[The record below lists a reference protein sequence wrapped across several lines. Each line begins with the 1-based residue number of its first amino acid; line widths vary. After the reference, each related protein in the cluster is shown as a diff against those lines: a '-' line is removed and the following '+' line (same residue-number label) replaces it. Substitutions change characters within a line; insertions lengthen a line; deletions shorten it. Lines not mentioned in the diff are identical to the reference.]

1 MDKYE
6 FEIVGAFAFSVE
18 NNLDER
24 GSLIRIFDSV
34 ELFPNF
40 KVVQASYVENPIN
53 GTLRGLHFQAKGR
66 AENKIVQCI
75 SGKIFD
81 VIVDIDKESSTYAK
95 VCSVY
100 LGPKEKFQG
109 IFIPKNCAHGYLT
122 LSENSNVTYFMDI
135 EYLLEYSQG
144 IKWDDPFLNIPWPIS
159 PITISERDKHLP
171 FLEYEK

>member
-18 NNLDER
+18 KNQDER

-34 ELFPNF
+34 DLFPNF
-40 KVVQASYVENPIN
+40 KVVQASYVENPID
-53 GTLRGLHFQAKGR
+53 GTLRGLHFQAQEH

-81 VIVDIDKESSTYAK
+81 VIVDIDKESSTYGK
-95 VCSVY
+95 VCSVH

-109 IFIPKNCAHGYLT
+109 IFIPKNCAHGYIT
-122 LSENSNVTYFMDI
+122 LAENSNVTYFMDI
-135 EYLLEYSQG
+135 EYFPECAQG
-144 IKWDDPFLNIPWPIS
+144 IKWNDPLLGIEWPKNLVKIS
-159 PITISERDKHLP
+159 NKDSNLP
-171 FLEYEK
+171 YLQHE

>member
-34 ELFPNF
+34 DLFPNF

-53 GTLRGLHFQAKGR
+53 GTLRGLHFQAKGH

-81 VIVDIDKESSTYAK
+81 VIVDIDKESSTYGK

-122 LSENSNVTYFMDI
+122 LSENSNLTYFMDK
-135 EYLLEYSQG
+135 EYSSENAQG
-144 IKWDDPFLNIPWPIS
+144 IKWNDPTIGIIWPKA
-159 PITISERDKHLP
+159 PIRISERDSTW
-171 FLEYEK
+171 

>member
-6 FEIVGAFAFSVE
+6 FEILGAFAFSVE

-34 ELFPNF
+34 DLFPNF
-40 KVVQASYVENPIN
+40 KVVQASFVENPIN
-53 GTLRGLHFQAKGR
+53 GTLRGLHFQAKGY
-66 AENKIVQCI
+66 AENKIVQCVR
-75 SGKIFD
+75 GKILD
-81 VIVDIDKESSTYAK
+81 VIVDIDKESSTYGK
-95 VCSVY
+95 VCSVH

-135 EYLLEYSQG
+135 EYMLEYSQG
-144 IKWDDPFLNIPWPIS
+144 VKWDDPFLNIPWPIS
-159 PITISERDKHLP
+159 PVTISERDKHLP
-171 FLEYEK
+171 FLENEK